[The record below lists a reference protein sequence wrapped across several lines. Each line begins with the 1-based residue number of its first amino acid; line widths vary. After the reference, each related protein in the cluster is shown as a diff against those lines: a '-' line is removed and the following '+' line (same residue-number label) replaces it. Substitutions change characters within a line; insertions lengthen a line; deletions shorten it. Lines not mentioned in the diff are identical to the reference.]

1 MRHCPEMNSGRHDAS
16 EKQPT
21 LPQDAHAVDHEE
33 QTNKAEAD
41 ACVMQCNKMM
51 MAYVQAKEQTQAGI
65 HAAAVSTY
73 FQMKLYEHVN

>member
-1 MRHCPEMNSGRHDAS
+1 MNSGGHDAS

-65 HAAAVSTY
+65 QAAAVPTSSSN
-73 FQMKLYEHVN
+73 EAV